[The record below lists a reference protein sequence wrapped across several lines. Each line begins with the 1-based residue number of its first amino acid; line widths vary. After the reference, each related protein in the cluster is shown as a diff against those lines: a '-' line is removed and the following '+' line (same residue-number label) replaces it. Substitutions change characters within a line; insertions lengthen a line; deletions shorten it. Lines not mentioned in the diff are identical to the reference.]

1 MNKGIEVK
9 FTKKQMNTTSANKD
23 LPRFGITLSGG
34 GARGI
39 AHIGV
44 LEALEKYGIKPRVI
58 SGTSMG
64 AIVGVFYAAGYPP
77 KDLLKI
83 LFERK
88 FHKMVN
94 WHKPFSGLIDMDKVN
109 DLLKEVIGKD
119 DFSSLKM
126 PFYCAVTNLNSGLV
140 EIKSEGELFKWVVAS
155 ASIPVVFEPQVID
168 GQTYVDGGLLNNLPT
183 ESIRD
188 ECQFLIGVHVNHNG
202 PEEDVKGLK
211 TVAERAFRLGIAQN
225 VEKSKVLCDFYI
237 EPPDA
242 RNYSTFAFNK
252 AEEIY
257 EVGFNETEKK
267 LRDLFNDIDL
277 DKVTKLMEKSD

>member
-1 MNKGIEVK
+1 MNKK
-9 FTKKQMNTTSANKD
+9 SNNK
-23 LPRFGITLSGG
+23 LPRFGIALSGG

-44 LEALEKYGIKPRVI
+44 LEALEKYGIKPQVV

-64 AIVGVFYAAGYPP
+64 AIVGAFYAAGYPP
-77 KDLLKI
+77 KDLLK
-83 LFERK
+83 LLTEQK
-88 FHKMVN
+88 FHKLVK
-94 WHKPFSGLIDMDKVN
+94 WHKPLSGLVDLDKIKK
-109 DLLKEVIGKD
+109 LLKDVIGKD

-126 PFYCAVTNLNSGLV
+126 PFYCAVTNLNSGLM

-155 ASIPVVFEPQVID
+155 ASIPVVFEPQVIN
-168 GQTYVDGGLLNNLPT
+168 GQTYVDGGLLNNLPSET
-183 ESIRD
+183 IRD

-225 VEKSKVLCDFYI
+225 VEKSKVLCDFFI

-257 EVGFNETEKK
+257 EIGFRETEKK
-267 LRDLFNDIDL
+267 LRNLFNDIDL
-277 DKVTKLMEKSD
+277 EKVMDLMKENKKNE

>member
-1 MNKGIEVK
+1 MNNKKDKEV
-9 FTKKQMNTTSANKD
+9 
-23 LPRFGITLSGG
+23 PRFGITLSGG
-34 GARGI
+34 GARGF

-44 LEALEKYGIKPRVI
+44 LGALEKYGIKPQVI

-77 KDLLKI
+77 KDLLK
-83 LFERK
+83 LLMEQK
-88 FHKMVN
+88 FHKLVK
-94 WHKPFSGLIDMDKVN
+94 WHKPLSGLVDLDKIKK
-109 DLLKEVIGKD
+109 LLDNVIGRD
-119 DFSSLKM
+119 DFSSLKK
-126 PFYCAVTNLNSGLV
+126 PFYCAVTNLNSGLM

-168 GQTYVDGGLLNNLPT
+168 GQTYVDGGLLNNLPA

-202 PEEDVKGLK
+202 PEEDVKGVK

-225 VEKSKVLCDFYI
+225 VEKSKVLCDFFI
-237 EPPDA
+237 EPPEA

-257 EVGFNETEKK
+257 EIGYRETEEK
-267 LRDLFNDIDL
+267 LRNLFNDIDL
-277 DKVTKLMEKSD
+277 EKVMGLMTEKK

>member
-1 MNKGIEVK
+1 MS
-9 FTKKQMNTTSANKD
+9 TSIRNKD

-77 KDLLKI
+77 KDLLKV
-83 LFERK
+83 LLERK

-211 TVAERAFRLGIAQN
+211 TLAERAFRLGIAQN

>member
-1 MNKGIEVK
+1 MKI
-9 FTKKQMNTTSANKD
+9 TSANKE

-44 LEALEKYGIKPRVI
+44 LEALNKYGIKPRVV

-64 AIVGVFYAAGYPP
+64 ASVGVLYAAGYPP
-77 KDLLKI
+77 KDLLKM
-83 LFERK
+83 LMERK
-88 FHKMVN
+88 FHKLVN

-109 DLLKEVIGKD
+109 DLLKDVVGED

-126 PFYCAVTNLNSGLV
+126 PFYCAVTNLNSGLEEV
-140 EIKSEGELFKWVVAS
+140 KSEGKLFQWVVAS
-155 ASIPVVFEPQVID
+155 ASIPVVFEPQIID
-168 GQTYVDGGLLNNLPT
+168 GQTYVDGGILNNLPA
-183 ESIRD
+183 EAIRN

-202 PEEDVKGLK
+202 PEKEITGMK
-211 TVAERAFRLGIAQN
+211 TVAERAFRLGISQN
-225 VEKSKVLCDFYI
+225 VEKSKKVCDFFI
-237 EPPDA
+237 EPPEA

-257 EVGFNETEKK
+257 EIGYNRTKK
-267 LRDLFNDIDL
+267 QLRELFQDIDL
-277 DKVTKLMEKSD
+277 EKVSRLMKES

>member
-1 MNKGIEVK
+1 MNS
-9 FTKKQMNTTSANKD
+9 KKDKQ

-44 LEALEKYGIKPRVI
+44 LEALNKYGIKPQVV

-64 AIVGVFYAAGYPP
+64 AIVGVFYAAGYSP
-77 KDLLKI
+77 KELLKI
-83 LFERK
+83 MMKRK
-88 FHKMVN
+88 FHQMVN
-94 WHKPFSGLIDMDKVN
+94 WHKPFSGLIDMDKVK
-109 DLLKEVIGKD
+109 DLMEDVIGED

-126 PFYCAVTNLNSGLV
+126 PFYCAVTNLNSGEV

-155 ASIPVVFEPQVID
+155 ASIPVVFEPQIID
-168 GQTYVDGGLLNNLPT
+168 GQTYVDGGLLNNLPA
-183 ESIRD
+183 EAIRN

-202 PEEDVKGLK
+202 PEEDVKGMK
-211 TVAERAFRLGIAQN
+211 TIAERAFRLGIAQN
-225 VEKSKVLCDFYI
+225 VEKSKVLCDFFI
-237 EPPDA
+237 EPPDT

-257 EVGFNETEKK
+257 EIGYQETEKK
-267 LRDLFNDIDL
+267 LRELFNDINL
-277 DKVTKLMEKSD
+277 EKVTELMK